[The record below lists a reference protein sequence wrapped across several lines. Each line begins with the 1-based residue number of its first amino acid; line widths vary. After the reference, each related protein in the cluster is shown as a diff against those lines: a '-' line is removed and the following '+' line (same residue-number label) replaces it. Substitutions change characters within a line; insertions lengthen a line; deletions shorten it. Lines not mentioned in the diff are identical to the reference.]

1 MDFSKLSMGAKLA
14 LIGGAVL
21 VINLFLDWYSIDFG
35 IGSVGANAFDAG
47 FFAWFGSVAA
57 IAGAVILLLKAFGQ
71 SQVNAGQFKTEQLAL
86 LLGAGGFV
94 LIVLQYLTE
103 GDAREFA
110 SLGMWR
116 RLGDVVPSENRT
128 EGPSTGAPQSRLAEV
143 GPTAIGS
150 PRSRRTCRSQRA
162 VGHQPWP
169 RLGLI

>member
-47 FFAWFGSVAA
+47 FFAWAGSVAA
-57 IAGAVILLLKAFGQ
+57 IAGAVILLMKAFGQ
-71 SQVNAGQFKTEQLAL
+71 SQVSAGQFKTEQLAL
-86 LLGAGGFV
+86 LLAAGGFV

-110 SLGMWR
+110 ALGMW
-116 RLGDVVPSENRT
+116 
-128 EGPSTGAPQSRLAEV
+128 
-143 GPTAIGS
+143 
-150 PRSRRTCRSQRA
+150 
-162 VGHQPWP
+162 
-169 RLGLI
+169 LGLAASAVVTYGAFSAMKDAGLDMPGMGGGGSGQG